1 MRFIDLFAGLG
12 GFHCALSDLGHRC
25 VYASEIDESL
35 RVLYAQNCPYMNG
48 NVCGDIR
55 LVANKNAVPE
65 PTTYYVQAFHVHLSQ
80 SLARKRDFLIQAVFN
95 GESTEGKMH
104 GGGPTPSRTVA
115 ASVAGCSYNYPP
127 NTPRRPRS
135 STSSRRRC

>member
-1 MRFIDLFAGLG
+1 VRFIDLFAGLG
-12 GFHCALSDLGHRC
+12 GFHCALSDLGHRY

-65 PTTYYVQAFHVHLSQ
+65 HDILCAGFPRPPFSKSGTQKGLS
-80 SLARKRDFLIQAVFN
+80 DP
-95 GESTEGKMH
+95 
-104 GGGPTPSRTVA
+104 GGI
-115 ASVAGCSYNYPP
+115 
-127 NTPRRPRS
+127 
-135 STSSRRRC
+135 